1 MTPISIT
8 IASPPDRDD
17 LVAELWLGKDL
28 LAEVAQDAENGFRVE
43 LYPAPGKAPWSIR
56 VADLTAAL
64 EQATQR
70 LGTS

>member
-28 LAEVAQDAENGFRVE
+28 LGEVTRDAEDGFRVE
-43 LYPAPGKAPWSIR
+43 LYPAPGKTPWSLR

-64 EQATQR
+64 KQAAQR